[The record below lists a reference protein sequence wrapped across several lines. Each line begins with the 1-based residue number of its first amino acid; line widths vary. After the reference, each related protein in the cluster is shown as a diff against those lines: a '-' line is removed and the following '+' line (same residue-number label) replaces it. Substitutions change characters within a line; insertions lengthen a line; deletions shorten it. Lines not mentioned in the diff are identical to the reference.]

1 MAVPAIHGRPAPDFL
16 FPFFVRHGDHSHAVT
31 APLFPLATAP
41 LLWMFGLRGAYALP
55 FIAYAAVLVGCGLL
69 SRRLGIAPPTLA
81 IVAVALCSPL
91 VFYALEYWEHVPAMA
106 AGAWALLLLISAR
119 GWLSAFWG
127 GVLLA
132 ITIQLR
138 PEAVWFSATALAVT
152 AATAG
157 RTRPAVAA
165 LGLAAGM
172 IPITAYNLRHFG
184 TLGGLH
190 VSANLAALG
199 AGWVASRLTFARTWL
214 GPADSGVAQAA
225 LLLLC
230 FGLLRVEARAA
241 RWSAYAGVTLLSVA
255 ALTRA
260 LPRQSLWGTAPFL
273 ATAFLPDGQA
283 APRTR
288 GLLLLMAA
296 GIVIGVLATAP
307 NDGGAQWGPRYLLLA
322 AMPLAL
328 LAADG
333 TRAAWTR
340 RGIDGWAGRLAVV
353 AAFGAAV
360 ATTRAGY
367 RDLRS
372 SKRDYAQLAFAIQDA
387 TKDVPYLVSNVWWV
401 DQISAGTRPRTTFLY
416 ASDSGRA
423 RAALSL
429 TAPDPVLAVTSRE
442 AELATAVRDW
452 LTDSCYHIAGESTV
466 RVGSVTLHT
475 LECGIARR
483 D

>member
-1 MAVPAIHGRPAPDFL
+1 
-16 FPFFVRHGDHSHAVT
+16 
-31 APLFPLATAP
+31 
-41 LLWMFGLRGAYALP
+41 
-55 FIAYAAVLVGCGLL
+55 
-69 SRRLGIAPPTLA
+69 
-81 IVAVALCSPL
+81 
-91 VFYALEYWEHVPAMA
+91 
-106 AGAWALLLLISAR
+106 
-119 GWLSAFWG
+119 
-127 GVLLA
+127 
-132 ITIQLR
+132 
-138 PEAVWFSATALAVT
+138 
-152 AATAG
+152 AG

-230 FGLLRVEARAA
+230 FGLLRVEGRAA

-387 TKDVPYLVSNVWWV
+387 LYREGQLRVVALRRSQVPIPGACRRNGGAKRR
-401 DQISAGTRPRTTFLY
+401 DHGESAGPSVDAPSRPRRARPIGRQERERHRREQQVARSPLRATVVGRSGQH
-416 ASDSGRA
+416 ADDDSGRHQQEQA
-423 RAALSL
+423 ARAGRGLPIGEKSRCEERRRPPQALTRERTGEGRDRQERHACVRRPSSRAALDAQEPETQQEQRRL
-429 TAPDPVLAVTSRE
+429 GHTAVGRAQPRSGERQPGGDPSGTERGQIRGDVKATEGSKVPQVVRGDRDHAGRE
-442 AELATAVRDW
+442 AQSRDGRGGPAGGR
-452 LTDSCYHIAGESTV
+452 SCYGE
-466 RVGSVTLHT
+466 
-475 LECGIARR
+475 RR
-483 D
+483 R